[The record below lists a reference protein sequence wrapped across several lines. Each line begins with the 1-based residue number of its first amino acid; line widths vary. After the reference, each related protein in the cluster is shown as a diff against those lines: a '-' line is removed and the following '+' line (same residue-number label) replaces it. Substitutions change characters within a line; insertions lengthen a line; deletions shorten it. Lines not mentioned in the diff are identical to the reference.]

1 MGDAIGSGDVG
12 QGFARLA
19 ASKRLLSLIGVEDR
33 RTAQM
38 KTSGLGA
45 PSALASSRPD
55 QLKFKI
61 RKAALTRVSRPSEAA
76 VSA

>member
-1 MGDAIGSGDVG
+1 
-12 QGFARLA
+12 
-19 ASKRLLSLIGVEDR
+19 
-33 RTAQM
+33 M